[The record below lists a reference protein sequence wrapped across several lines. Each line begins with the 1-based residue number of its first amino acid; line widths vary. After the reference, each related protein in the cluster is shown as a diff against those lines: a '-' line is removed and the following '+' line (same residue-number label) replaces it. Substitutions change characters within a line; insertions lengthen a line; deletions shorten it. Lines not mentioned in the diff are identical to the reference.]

1 VTTTIRRPRNHAA
14 TAPDWRSRAACRKED
29 PELFFPTGRG
39 KRPGRDAKQI
49 CAACPV
55 HQACLNWALET
66 GQEKGVW
73 GGLSEQERRKMVRAR
88 TGLKSGSISEMVA
101 AQRMAEAWGGMLRQ
115 WCAEDVPVREMARR
129 MTTGS
134 RRAGDQEV
142 PHLRVV
148 RMALTLLGVDV
159 PEARV
164 SVPPPRPAVAR
175 EKVRA
180 HWELVLQRRRAG
192 VGMRRIAME
201 LGVHVDAVRKELQA
215 WQQEQQEVA
224 A

>member
-1 VTTTIRRPRNHAA
+1 
-14 TAPDWRSRAACRKED
+14 
-29 PELFFPTGRG
+29 
-39 KRPGRDAKQI
+39 
-49 CAACPV
+49 
-55 HQACLNWALET
+55 
-66 GQEKGVW
+66 
-73 GGLSEQERRKMVRAR
+73 
-88 TGLKSGSISEMVA
+88 
-101 AQRMAEAWGGMLRQ
+101 
-115 WCAEDVPVREMARR
+115 
-129 MTTGS
+129 
-134 RRAGDQEV
+134 
-142 PHLRVV
+142 
-148 RMALTLLGVDV
+148 MALTLLGVDV